1 MQNILSG
8 NWQGHLHTIK
18 ADGKG
23 RWVSGNSLQ
32 LGRDCVLM
40 DLVDFILRMRN
51 YSSHFH
57 QRLECVRLL
66 YIYLIRVE
74 SLEFSIFNW
83 EFFGFCMKYWFF
95 DPTRMHLNI
104 KNVYFFCSSTLK
116 DHVDIS
122 N

>member
-57 QRLECVRLL
+57 QKIRMCSPSL
-66 YIYLIRVE
+66 YI
-74 SLEFSIFNW
+74 
-83 EFFGFCMKYWFF
+83 
-95 DPTRMHLNI
+95 LN
-104 KNVYFFCSSTLK
+104 SS
-116 DHVDIS
+116 
-122 N
+122 